1 VTAAPPSLPASATP
15 PEELLELELLELE
28 PPTPASKPP
37 DELLELLELELL
49 ELLELLLELLELEL
63 PLLSLPLELLEEP
76 PPAPP
81 SYAMPE
87 PTCTMHPPPKMT
99 AATSALARV
108 EIWQFNIEESP
119 SRLHAHF
126 ARLATVFIRYEARPT
141 TTFSLR
147 GKGKDDAA
155 PNLQWHGKNHSINR
169 LLPDA
174 IGTPLQGGML

>member
-1 VTAAPPSLPASATP
+1 MTAPPPSLAASAPP

-28 PPTPASKPP
+28 PPTLASKPPP

-49 ELLELLLELLELEL
+49 ELLELLLLELLELEL

-81 SYAMPE
+81 SYATPE
-87 PTCTMHPPPKMT
+87 PTCTMHPPHEMT
-99 AATSALARV
+99 TATSALARI

-126 ARLATVFIRYEARPT
+126 ARQAHVFIRYEARPT
-141 TTFSLR
+141 TAF
-147 GKGKDDAA
+147 
-155 PNLQWHGKNHSINR
+155 
-169 LLPDA
+169 
-174 IGTPLQGGML
+174 